1 MTPPV
6 AQQREHQT
14 PAGEPGPIQPEQQHM
29 VRIANAP
36 CSWGVIE
43 GIEGETAGYVRVLD
57 EMAETG
63 YIGTELG
70 DWGFM
75 PTDPDQLKAE
85 LDSRGLALMGSWV
98 SVWLHDRSRHESSAA
113 DAVRTAEQLAR
124 VGGKDAVVVLGN
136 DPYGDPGRTRIAGRV
151 RAQDGL
157 SDAAFKVVADGA
169 NYIAQRVWDE
179 AGIRTVVHQHI
190 GTWIETEAEARRLF
204 DMTDPAVL
212 GLCLDTG
219 HWTFGAG
226 GDPVAAV
233 REFRDRVWHVHFKDA
248 DPAVMAASRERGWS
262 GPESVG
268 HGVFCEL
275 GKGAVD
281 FPGMLKALGEIDYGG
296 WIVVEQDVLP
306 GMGHPRESARRN
318 RAYLRSIGV

>member
-1 MTPPV
+1 
-6 AQQREHQT
+6 
-14 PAGEPGPIQPEQQHM
+14 M

-43 GIEGETAGYVRVLD
+43 GIEGDREGWVRVVD
-57 EMAETG
+57 EMQETG
-63 YIGTELG
+63 YTGTELG

-75 PTDPDQLKAE
+75 PTDPDVLRAE
-85 LDSRGLALMGSWV
+85 LDRRGLALMGSWV
-98 SVWLHDRSRHESSAA
+98 SVWLHDRERHESSAD
-113 DAVRTAEQLAR
+113 DAVRTAKQLAR
-124 VGGKDAVVVLGN
+124 VGGPEAVVVLGN
-136 DPYGDPGRTRIAGRV
+136 DPYGDPHRTLISGRV
-151 RAQDGL
+151 TPADGL
-157 SDAAFKVVADGA
+157 DDEGWKVLADGYNHVA
-169 NYIAQRVWDE
+169 RRVMDE

-190 GTWIETEAEARRLF
+190 GTWVETEAEARRLF
-204 DMTDPAVL
+204 DMTDPSVL

-233 REFRDRVWHVHFKDA
+233 REFRDRVWHVHFKDCDTAVA
-248 DPAVMAASRERGWS
+248 DSSRVNVWS
-262 GPESVG
+262 GPEAVG

-281 FPGMLKALGEIDYGG
+281 FPGMLKALADMEYGG

-306 GMGHPRESARRN
+306 GMGNPRESARRN
-318 RAYLRSIGV
+318 REYLRSLGV

>member
-1 MTPPV
+1 
-6 AQQREHQT
+6 
-14 PAGEPGPIQPEQQHM
+14 M

-43 GIEGETAGYVRVLD
+43 GIEGERSGWVRVVD

-63 YIGTELG
+63 YVGTELG

-75 PTDPDQLKAE
+75 PTDPDQLRAE
-85 LDSRGLALMGSWV
+85 LEARRLALMGSWV
-98 SVWLHDRSRHESSAA
+98 SVWLHDPSKHRESAD
-113 DAVRTAEQLAR
+113 DAVRTAKQLAC
-124 VGGKDAVVVLGN
+124 VGGKDSVVVLGN
-136 DPYGDPGRTRIAGRV
+136 DPYGDPLRTRISGRV
-151 RAQDGL
+151 RPQDSLTDEG
-157 SDAAFKVVADGA
+157 FKVFAEGA
-169 NYIAQRVWDE
+169 NYVARRVMDE

-204 DMTDPAVL
+204 DMTDPSVL

-226 GDPVAAV
+226 GDLVAAV

-248 DPAVMAASRERGWS
+248 EPAIMAASRAHEWS
-262 GPESVG
+262 GTESVG

-275 GKGAVD
+275 GKGCVD
-281 FPGMLKALGEIDYGG
+281 FPGMLTALADIDYQG

-306 GMGHPRESARRN
+306 GMGNPRESARRN
-318 RAYLRSIGV
+318 REYLRSIGV